1 VNWIDCVIL
10 GILFISVL
18 IGLMRGLI
26 SEVLS
31 LVIWVAAF
39 WVAWTYGPSLAH
51 YFESSV
57 SLPSARVAIGYG
69 LCFIAVLLVGGLI
82 RFLISRLVAST
93 GLGGTDRLFGMLF
106 GLARGVLIVALVVF
120 VVGFTPLA
128 NAPMWRESAMMPQF
142 RGAAEWLGQQVP
154 ENVRGY
160 MHPPAALENLKMP
173 DVQLP
178 SKDDLM
184 KLRDKVSPGAQPT
197 KDNVHP
203 AAATT
208 AATS

>member
-1 VNWIDCVIL
+1 MNWVDYVIL
-10 GILFISVL
+10 AILFISVL
-18 IGLMRGLI
+18 IGLARGLI

-39 WVAWTYGPSLAH
+39 WVAWTFGPSLAH
-51 YFESSV
+51 YFENSV

-69 LCFIAVLLVGGLI
+69 LCFIAVLLIGGLI

-93 GLGGTDRLFGMLF
+93 GLGGTDRLLGMLF
-106 GLARGVLIVALVVF
+106 GLARGALIVSLVVF
-120 VVGFTPLA
+120 VMGFTPLP
-128 NAPMWRESAMMPQF
+128 NDPWWHESALLPQF

-173 DVQLP
+173 DVKLP

-184 KLRDKVSPGAQPT
+184 KLRDMSLPAQPGKNT
-197 KDNVHP
+197 VHP

>member
-1 VNWIDCVIL
+1 MKRKFL
-10 GILFISVL
+10 K
-18 IGLMRGLI
+18 
-26 SEVLS
+26 
-31 LVIWVAAF
+31 A
-39 WVAWTYGPSLAH
+39 SLAGIA
-51 YFESSV
+51 F
-57 SLPSARVAIGYG
+57 AI
-69 LCFIAVLLVGGLI
+69 
-82 RFLISRLVAST
+82 
-93 GLGGTDRLFGMLF
+93 
-106 GLARGVLIVALVVF
+106 
-120 VVGFTPLA
+120 VGFTPLA

-173 DVQLP
+173 DVKLP

-184 KLRDKVSPGAQPT
+184 KLRDMSLPAQPA

>member
-10 GILFISVL
+10 AILFISVL

-69 LCFIAVLLVGGLI
+69 LCFVTVLLVGGLI
-82 RFLISRLVAST
+82 RFMISRLIAST

-120 VVGFTPLA
+120 VVSFTPLA

-142 RGAAEWLGQQVP
+142 RGAAEWLGQQIP

-173 DVQLP
+173 DVKLP
-178 SKDDLM
+178 SKDDFM
-184 KLRDKVSPGAQPT
+184 KLRDFSTPAQPD
-197 KDNVHP
+197 KDHVHP

>member
-10 GILFISVL
+10 AILFISVL
-18 IGLMRGLI
+18 IGLVRGLI

-82 RFLISRLVAST
+82 RFMISRLVAST

-120 VVGFTPLA
+120 VVSFTPLA

-173 DVQLP
+173 DVKLP

-184 KLRDKVSPGAQPT
+184 RLRDCSTPAQPD
-197 KDNVHP
+197 KDHVHP

>member
-1 VNWIDCVIL
+1 MNWIDCVIL
-10 GILFISVL
+10 GILFISFL
-18 IGLMRGLI
+18 IGLVRGLI

-82 RFLISRLVAST
+82 RFMISRLVAST

-120 VVGFTPLA
+120 IVGFTPLA
-128 NAPMWRESAMMPQF
+128 NSSMWQESAMMPQF
-142 RGAAEWLGQQVP
+142 RGAAEWLGQQIP
-154 ENVRGY
+154 EHVRGY
-160 MHPPAALENLKMP
+160 MHPPAALENMEMP
-173 DVQLP
+173 DVKLP

-184 KLRDKVSPGAQPT
+184 KLRDMSLPAQPT
-197 KDNVHP
+197 TDNVHP

>member
-18 IGLMRGLI
+18 IGLVRGLI

-82 RFLISRLVAST
+82 RFMISRLVAST

-128 NAPMWRESAMMPQF
+128 NAPMWRDSAMMPQF
-142 RGAAEWLGQQVP
+142 RGAADWLGQQIP

-160 MHPPAALENLKMP
+160 MHPPAALEHLKMP
-173 DVQLP
+173 DVKLP

-184 KLRDKVSPGAQPT
+184 RLRDFNTPAQPE
-197 KDNVHP
+197 KNNVHP